1 MRPLRCIVVLTL
13 FACCTLAPI
22 GRASDDVS
30 SKPGRLAPAMDLCKY
45 QTAIRNQGGRDV
57 CPYFPPVAAL
67 EAAYCRAGQKVD
79 LSAEHLIWLRNVTAG
94 GDNGKRDVAENLIS
108 TLGGGNGMGVL
119 NTYSV
124 CRNEDLPYRGNDS
137 EAGMGRSPHYKGFG
151 LEEYDWSKPFSQFV
165 LNRWNLDPR
174 QLPPQARANAKY
186 RIEKFASMPR
196 QDVNNPRKFE
206 EILASGREII
216 FAVMLHRD
224 IHQVDPA
231 QPVWRR
237 KPGSPAFGYHFM
249 LVVGYDSQ
257 RRFFVVKNQWGPADY
272 SVNKDRLAP
281 GWKDIVRY
289 DGYTLMDYNY
299 LAGCGEAH
307 YITEVTPVE
316 SPSHSAQRALG
327 QWALT
332 FKHKDQ
338 SLMTGVLCWR
348 RLPDRPAG
356 VKSNRRIGDLVT
368 NDGRQFRVNAD
379 LQGDG
384 TKPYG
389 ATLYIDFA
397 KGALP
402 AASTAGTTWKGT
414 LTLPEKGPAS
424 LRLRGTSDSKQDLWD
439 VPVAEIQMSA
449 MLVEDRNLLK
459 EMTPPK

>member
-1 MRPLRCIVVLTL
+1 
-13 FACCTLAPI
+13 
-22 GRASDDVS
+22 
-30 SKPGRLAPAMDLCKY
+30 
-45 QTAIRNQGGRDV
+45 
-57 CPYFPPVAAL
+57 
-67 EAAYCRAGQKVD
+67 
-79 LSAEHLIWLRNVTAG
+79 
-94 GDNGKRDVAENLIS
+94 
-108 TLGGGNGMGVL
+108 
-119 NTYSV
+119 
-124 CRNEDLPYRGNDS
+124 
-137 EAGMGRSPHYKGFG
+137 
-151 LEEYDWSKPFSQFV
+151 
-165 LNRWNLDPR
+165 
-174 QLPPQARANAKY
+174 
-186 RIEKFASMPR
+186 MPR
-196 QDVNNPRKFE
+196 QDVNNPRRFE

-224 IHQVDPA
+224 LHQVDPA

-257 RRFFVVKNQWGPADY
+257 RKFFVVKNQWGPTNY
-272 SVNKDRLAP
+272 SVNKDQLAP

-299 LAGCGEAH
+299 LAGCGEAY
-307 YITEVTPVE
+307 YITEVSPVE
-316 SPSHSAQRALG
+316 SPSHTAQRALG

-348 RLPDRPAG
+348 RLPDRSAG
-356 VKSNRRIGDLVT
+356 MKSNRRIGDLVT

-397 KGALP
+397 KGTLP
-402 AASTAGTTWKGT
+402 ADSRGGTAWKGT

-424 LRLRGTSDSKQDLWD
+424 LRLRGMAGSERDLWD
-439 VPVAEIQMSA
+439 APVAELQLIA
-449 MLVEDRNLLK
+449 TLVENRNLLK